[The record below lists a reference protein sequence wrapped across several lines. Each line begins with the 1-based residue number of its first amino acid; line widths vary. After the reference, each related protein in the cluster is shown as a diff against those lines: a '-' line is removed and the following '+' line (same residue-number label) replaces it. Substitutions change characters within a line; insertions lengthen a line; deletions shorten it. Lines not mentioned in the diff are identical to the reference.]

1 MTPAARAHSAI
12 EVLDTILS
20 GTPTEQALTRWARN
34 NRFAGSKDRAAI
46 RDLVFDGIRCRRSYA
61 VLGGA
66 ETGRGLILGGMRA
79 RGLNAD
85 DHFDD
90 STYGPPSLS
99 EQERALTTTI
109 SDLDKTEQVDLQ
121 DWVWTT
127 FQQDLGDKAFETA
140 TALRSRADVF
150 LRVNL
155 RKSDLQSAIKQL
167 KVDGI
172 EAEPH
177 PLSPTALRV
186 TSNPRRVAQSSAY
199 KDGQVELQDAA
210 SQAVCDF
217 INLPTGGDILDYCAG
232 GGGKSLAMAARTD
245 AKIHAHD
252 ANVGRMKDIPQR
264 ANRAGVRIQ
273 CLDKTPN
280 TKSYELVVCDVPCS
294 GSGSWRRSLDG
305 KWSIT
310 PETLDALLKTQA
322 EILRNA
328 AALVT
333 KGGELAYAT
342 CSVLAAE
349 NRDQVQTFL
358 DACPDWVLIK
368 DRQFLPQDGGDG
380 FYIARLTRQ

>member
-1 MTPAARAHSAI
+1 MTPAARARSAI

-46 RDLVFDGIRCRRSYA
+46 RDLVFDAIRCRRSYA
-61 VLGGA
+61 TLGGA
-66 ETGRGLILGGMRA
+66 ETGRGLILGGMRDKNI
-79 RGLNAD
+79 NAEEI
-85 DHFDD
+85 FDD
-90 STYGPPSLS
+90 STYGAPTLTT
-99 EQERALTTTI
+99 QESSLTTTFSQI
-109 SDLDKTEQVDLQ
+109 SVAHQADLQ
-121 DWVWTT
+121 DWVWSA
-127 FQQDLGDKAFETA
+127 FEQDLGDKAFDTA
-140 TALRSRADVF
+140 LALRSRADVF

-155 RKSDLQSAIKQL
+155 RKCDLPSAVNLL
-167 KVDGI
+167 KVEGI
-172 EAEPH
+172 EVERH
-177 PLSPTALRV
+177 PLSDSALRV
-186 TSNPRRVAQSSAY
+186 TKNPRRVAQSDAY
-199 KDGQVELQDAA
+199 MNGLVELQDAA